1 MIENGDRSSIIKAV
15 MYLIRDVLF
24 YSELVEIKEF
34 LDDIIIEKKEMGYD
48 DE

>member
-1 MIENGDRSSIIKAV
+1 

-34 LDDIIIEKKEMGYD
+34 LEEIIIEKKREGYD
-48 DE
+48 DR